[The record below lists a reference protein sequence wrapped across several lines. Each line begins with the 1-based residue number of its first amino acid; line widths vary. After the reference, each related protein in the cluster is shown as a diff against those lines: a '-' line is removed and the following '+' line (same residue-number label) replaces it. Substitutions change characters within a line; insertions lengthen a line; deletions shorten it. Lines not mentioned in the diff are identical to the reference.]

1 MTSGIHDGRPGP
13 IRKDPTGEASG
24 KDWITIARIARPQGL
39 RGELVADILTDFPD
53 RFDALDRFFLRLST
67 GQLVERQLEW
77 SRPHKDRIVLKLRG
91 ADRIEDVESYRGAA
105 VLIERSQLVP
115 LPPDNYYDFD
125 LVGCQ
130 VETRQAVPVGRVIGV
145 EHYGAA
151 PLLVVSAPDEREH
164 LIPLAAAICVEV
176 DIQARRIVVEPPEG
190 LLD

>member
-1 MTSGIHDGRPGP
+1 MTSGIQEGPAGRL
-13 IRKDPTGEASG
+13 RKDGAG
-24 KDWITIARIARPQGL
+24 DDLITIARIARPQGL
-39 RGELVADILTDFPD
+39 RGELIADILTDFPE
-53 RFDALDRFFLRLST
+53 RFDALDQLCLRLST
-67 GQLVERQLEW
+67 GQLVERRLEW

-91 ADRIEDVESYRGAA
+91 ADRVEDVEGYRGAA

-130 VETRQAVPVGRVIGV
+130 VETRQSALVGRVIGV

-151 PLLVVSAPDEREH
+151 PLLVVAAPDEREH
-164 LIPLAAAICVEV
+164 LIPLAATICVEV
-176 DIQARRIVVEPPEG
+176 DIEARRIVVDPPEG